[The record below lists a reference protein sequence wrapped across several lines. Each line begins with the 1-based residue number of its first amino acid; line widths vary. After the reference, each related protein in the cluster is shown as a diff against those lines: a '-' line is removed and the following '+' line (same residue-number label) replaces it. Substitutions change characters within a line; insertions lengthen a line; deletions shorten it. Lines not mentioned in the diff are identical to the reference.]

1 VHRVTHEGMC
11 SLTCKTGGMEMDTTA
26 LPEVPES
33 LSDWDR
39 QQYSARKNAVKLFD
53 GAGEDGR
60 TRLPG

>member
-1 VHRVTHEGMC
+1 MRRVTHEGMC
-11 SLTCKTGGMEMDTTA
+11 SLTCKTDGREMDTAA

-33 LSDWDR
+33 SSDWDR
-39 QQYSARKNAVKLFD
+39 QQYSARKKTVKLFD